1 MKTRLLIIA
10 ILFLQTTLF
19 AQSET
24 DTKNFLS
31 DKTTVFRSF
40 GNGKSQSIDFSIKY
54 PSDWK
59 KQEGERPHI
68 VQKFLKTNGS
78 TSISYLVLIK
88 KIDGPKLTQEE
99 ISNELNNIETAVPNG
114 GIFISKKTN
123 FKIDGEK
130 AALLTY
136 KMNRKTSVDAE
147 ITMYASVYSMIYQ
160 NYLIQI
166 QCSVGGTTGSQDFA
180 KIFESYKVFFSLV
193 ANSFVLQSKWN

>member
-1 MKTRLLIIA
+1 MKNRLLAIA

-31 DKTTVFRSF
+31 DKTSIYRSY
-40 GNGKSQSIDFSIKY
+40 GNGKSQGIDFSLKY

-68 VQKFLKTNGS
+68 VQKFMKTDGS
-78 TSISYLVLIK
+78 TSILYLVLIK
-88 KIDGPKLTQEE
+88 KIDGPMLTQEE
-99 ISNELNNIETAVPNG
+99 ISNELNNVETSVPKG
-114 GIFISKKTN
+114 GIYISKNTN

-136 KMNRKTSVDAE
+136 KMNRKTSVDVE
-147 ITMYASVYSMIYQ
+147 ITMFVCVYSIIYQ

-166 QCSVGGTTGSQDFA
+166 QGSVGGATGSQDYA
-180 KIFESYKVFFSLV
+180 QIFESYKVFFSLV